1 MRAARQTYGSAPV
14 AAGWGAVGVT
24 DAAPVGSEGHYRHAP
39 VVALI
44 LIAIIATRVHEVLPF
59 VTKLRPALTIG
70 LGGTILV
77 MVNSRRDVLGS
88 VASHPAIRLLIAFFF
103 WAALTAP
110 MALWP
115 SAALSAAWS
124 LSLPILMMSVVVLAC
139 EPSERNLHLVK
150 LGFVTAAAIHGLLLL
165 PGRMV
170 GARLGSVSSLD
181 ANDLAMLMVICF
193 PFSVSIAL
201 HARGLRRWLAVGA
214 AVVFLTVVVLSGSR
228 GGAIALAV
236 CGLVYVLSAKGR
248 RRMLAFV
255 VLLSAGSLTWGVAP
269 QSFRDRVESL
279 GELENDYNTTAYEGR
294 KQVWA
299 RARMYI
305 RQHPLTGVGI
315 NNFPVAEGNY
325 LTESGRRGKWSTTHN
340 TYLQVTSELG
350 FVGGGIFI
358 AFLGL
363 ACLRALA
370 LRRPTGGTGASAGA
384 QPEFMAAL
392 AGFAAGAYF
401 LSHAY
406 FYAFYALAA
415 LTFFA
420 YRVRQASRFTPLA
433 VSDPMERRS
442 RGLRGFRSLRTAH
455 LSR

>member
-1 MRAARQTYGSAPV
+1 
-14 AAGWGAVGVT
+14 
-24 DAAPVGSEGHYRHAP
+24 
-39 VVALI
+39 VVAII
-44 LIAIIATRVHEVLPF
+44 LIAVIATRVHEVLPF
-59 VTKLRPALTIG
+59 VTRLRPALTVG
-70 LGGTILV
+70 LGGTLLV
-77 MVNSRRDVLGS
+77 IASSRQEVLGS
-88 VASHPAIRLLIAFFF
+88 VASHPGIRLLVALFA

-110 MALWP
+110 FALWP
-115 SAALSAAWS
+115 GAALSSAWS
-124 LSLPILMMSVVVLAC
+124 LSLPILMMSLVVLAC
-139 EPSERNLHLVK
+139 EPSERNLHRLK
-150 LGFVTAAAIHGLLLL
+150 LGFVTAAALHGLLLL

-181 ANDLAMLMVICF
+181 ANDLATLMVICF
-193 PFSVSIAL
+193 PFSVSMAL
-201 HARGLRRWLAVGA
+201 HARGMRRWLAVGA

-228 GGAIALAV
+228 GGTVALAV
-236 CGLVYVLSAKGR
+236 CGLAYIMSAKGR
-248 RRMLAFV
+248 RRMVALV
-255 VLLSAGSLTWGVAP
+255 VLLSAGSLTWGLAP
-269 QSFRDRVESL
+269 QSFRERIESL
-279 GELENDYNTTAYEGR
+279 SELETDYNTTDYTGR

-299 RARMYI
+299 RARIYI

-363 ACLRALA
+363 ACMRALA

-420 YRVRQASRFTPLA
+420 YRVRLASRHAPQATSVPTA
-433 VSDPMERRS
+433 GRS
-442 RGLRGFRSLRTAH
+442 RGPRGFRSLRTAH
-455 LSR
+455 ISR

>member
-1 MRAARQTYGSAPV
+1 MRAVRQGYGSAPV
-14 AAGWGAVGVT
+14 TAGWGAVDVPT
-24 DAAPVGSEGHYRHAP
+24 AAPAGSGGHYRHAP

-59 VTKLRPALTIG
+59 VTRLRPALTIG

-77 MVNSRRDVLGS
+77 LLNSRRDVLGS
-88 VASHPAIRLLIAFFF
+88 VAAHPAIRLLVAFFF

-110 MALWP
+110 FSLWP
-115 SAALSAAWS
+115 GAALSSSWS
-124 LSLPILMMSVVVLAC
+124 LSLPILMLSLAVLAC
-139 EPSERNLHLVK
+139 EPSERNLHLLK
-150 LGFVTAAAIHGLLLL
+150 LGFVAAAAIHGLLLL

-181 ANDLAMLMVICF
+181 ANDLATLMVICF
-193 PFSVSIAL
+193 PFSVAMAL

-228 GGAIALAV
+228 GGAVALAV
-236 CGLVYVLSAKGR
+236 CGLAYVLSAKGR

-255 VLLSAGSLTWGVAP
+255 VLLSAGSLTWIIAP
-269 QSFRDRVESL
+269 QSFRDRVQSL
-279 GELENDYNTTAYEGR
+279 GELENDYNTTDYAGR

-350 FVGGGIFI
+350 FVGAGIFI
-358 AFLGL
+358 GFLGL

-370 LRRPTGGTGASAGA
+370 LRRPTAGTGASAAA

-392 AGFAAGAYF
+392 AGFSAGAYF

-420 YRVRQASRFTPLA
+420 YRVRQASRSAPLA
-433 VSDPMERRS
+433 VSVAPAGRS